1 MEYNIYTYDKIL
13 KNCHKR
19 MIRPKPVTTV
29 PWLAWPGDKDCG
41 RLRNGAGR
49 SPEGTAVIGIY

>member
-1 MEYNIYTYDKIL
+1 
-13 KNCHKR
+13 

-41 RLRNGAGR
+41 RLRNGVGR